1 MTMQLDDSWENHGGP
16 IYYRNSEQ
24 RWICVDCDYDTTS
37 PFGASCHAA
46 IHGITLPNAR
56 KKEPVKKPQ
65 SQAQIEPKNE
75 EKSQFTYTRKGSIF
89 DVIGKNQ
96 NPQPRKLYSKHEYEM
111 WIENQK
117 SEEHTKKLILLM
129 KYKQTGIFTDAEL
142 EEKKIELGLAERE
155 DPKIKI
161 QKQQTRDRWLTL
173 IAMERDPQVLQ
184 TLWMNFYFLEQAGV
198 L

>member
-16 IYYRNSEQ
+16 IYYRSSEQ

-37 PFGASCHAA
+37 PYGASCHAA

-65 SQAQIEPKNE
+65 SQAQIEPKKE

-96 NPQPRKLYSKHEYEM
+96 NPQPQRSYSKYDYEM
-111 WIENQK
+111 EVERQK
-117 SEEHTKKLILLM
+117 QKLFTKKLILLM
-129 KYKQTGIFTDAEL
+129 TYKQAGPCTDEEL
-142 EEKKIELGLAERE
+142 EEIKIMLGLAERK

-161 QKQQTRDRWLTL
+161 QKQQTRDRWLML

-184 TLWMNFYFLEQAGV
+184 TMWMNFYFLEQAGV